1 MSSSSG
7 ELHPEAIVSMLIN
20 WISRWWN
27 VQLIDHCFH
36 PPDVAQIKALP
47 LCLTPQSNVL
57 IWPLEKSNM
66 YFVKTGFRLLCEVRD
81 SAENLLQVSIKDRG
95 FWKKLWKI

>member
-36 PPDVAQIKALP
+36 PPDAAQIKALP

-57 IWPLEKSNM
+57 IPLKIYFKQASKIEVFGKS
-66 YFVKTGFRLLCEVRD
+66 FGKFR
-81 SAENLLQVSIKDRG
+81 S
-95 FWKKLWKI
+95 